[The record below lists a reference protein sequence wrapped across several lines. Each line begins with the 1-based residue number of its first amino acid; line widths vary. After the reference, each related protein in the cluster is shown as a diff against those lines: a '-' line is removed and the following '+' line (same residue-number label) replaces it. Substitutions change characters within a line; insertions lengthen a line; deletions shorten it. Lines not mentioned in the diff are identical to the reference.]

1 VPVKEV
7 LILPEVELEDNIGFK
22 LVKGRERKQSTSSRK
37 SGYRNSSSKLS
48 FSNRAQNTDEE
59 RSKAGKM
66 ISFDD
71 RRDEEKVKFLKKF
84 PKKES
89 LCFAVKAGDVF
100 SAEVGVSLAHC
111 VSEDFEA
118 KDGISKIFKER
129 YGNTTDL
136 LAQSK

>member
-1 VPVKEV
+1 LYKINSTASPVPVKEV

-48 FSNRAQNTDEE
+48 VSNRAQNTDEG

-66 ISFDD
+66 I
-71 RRDEEKVKFLKKF
+71 R
-84 PKKES
+84 S

-100 SAEVGVSLAHC
+100 SAEDGVSLAHC